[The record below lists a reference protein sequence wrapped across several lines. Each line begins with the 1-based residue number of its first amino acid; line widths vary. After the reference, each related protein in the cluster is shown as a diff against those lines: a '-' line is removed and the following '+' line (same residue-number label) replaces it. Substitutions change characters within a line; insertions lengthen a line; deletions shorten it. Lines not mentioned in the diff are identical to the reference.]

1 MNLRDYFENAEGLGI
16 LATADSEGKVD
27 LAFYTIPHVFD
38 DKTIGLVMRERLSH
52 KNLQSNPNAA
62 YMFLEQ
68 GQGYSGKRLY
78 LTKMREEKN
87 SSLIKSLKR
96 QDPKVY
102 PTGLDDSNKYLVYF
116 RVDKI
121 RALIGDSEADTQG
134 S

>member
-1 MNLRDYFENAEGLGI
+1 MTLSDYFENAQGLGI

-27 LAFYTIPHVFD
+27 MALYAVPRVFAD
-38 DKTIGLVMRERLSH
+38 NTIGLVLRERLSH

-62 YMFLEQ
+62 YMFVER
-68 GQGYSGKRLY
+68 GEGYCGKRLY

-87 SSLIKSLKR
+87 SSLIECLKR
-96 QDPKVY
+96 QDPKIY

-121 RALIGDSEADTQG
+121 RPLIGDSEAITQG
-134 S
+134 A

>member
-1 MNLRDYFENAEGLGI
+1 MNLSDYFENAEGLGI

-38 DKTIGLVMRERLSH
+38 DKTIGFVMRERLSH

-121 RALIGDSEADTQG
+121 RALIGDSEAATQG